1 MGRVTV
7 TAACFLALFS
17 VAVLGPTTPAQAQQ
31 FAYCKADI
39 ARLCKGVR
47 PGGGRMMQC
56 LKAHE
61 NDLTVGCAKELK
73 GLKSRMGR

>member
-1 MGRVTV
+1 MSRFTV
-7 TAACFLALFS
+7 AVACVLALFS
-17 VAVLGPTTPAQAQQ
+17 VAVLGPVPRAQAQELT
-31 FAYCKADI
+31 YCKAD
-39 ARLCKGVR
+39 AKRLCRGVR
-47 PGGGRMMQC
+47 PGGGRMLQC